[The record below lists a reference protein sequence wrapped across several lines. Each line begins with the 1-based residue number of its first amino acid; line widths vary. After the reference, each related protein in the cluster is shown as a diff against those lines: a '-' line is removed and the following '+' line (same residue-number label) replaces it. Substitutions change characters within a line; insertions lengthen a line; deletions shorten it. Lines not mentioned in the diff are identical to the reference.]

1 MTKPSI
7 LPLLSVPRLVK
18 ATLDTTTT
26 TTTIVAVPKHAKHRR
41 VRATFSRV
49 DGRDFRVSMQSNL
62 SQFQRRQLTLLSRVS
77 PFSIAGHL
85 VNTTIVAVALAGSV
99 PQARLII
106 WCTYSYSLALPLLY
120 RHLKKRGRSPRD
132 FKREARK
139 ITIYAFLLA
148 VPWNSLAVLYL
159 GALPRDQELIV
170 VALAVGTAA
179 TGTILLST
187 MPLAAFVYVSGI
199 LIPSALKCFAL
210 NEKGYLLLGALAVS
224 CWGFLIALI
233 AKISRDIR
241 ERERAE
247 QSFAEQSVQ
256 RTLAERAALVG
267 SFAYDTDTERMEI
280 SPGYAAIHGFPEETA
295 EIPRREWL
303 ARVHPEDVER
313 LQALRSGAFGDRR
326 REYNTDY
333 RIVRDGEVRWIDARS
348 FIEYDNNWFPRRVLG
363 VNIDVTERKQA
374 EEHRKLL
381 NAELDHRVKNALATV
396 SAVVSHTVQERNSLA
411 EFVAALEGRVRSM
424 ATTHELLSASR
435 WQGIPLRQLV
445 GRELAP
451 YATKSNTDVDGLEVF
466 LKPQAGQAMA
476 MVLHELVT
484 NAAKYGA
491 LSVPGGHVSVRWML
505 GAQSGFCVH
514 WQERGGPH
522 VVPQIHS
529 GYGTSVIR
537 DMIPYSL
544 GGVVNLVHAR
554 DGVRCK
560 VEIPDRWVIGGI
572 KPAMRPVDAA
582 PPCSLEIEQPTAPIR

>member
-1 MTKPSI
+1 MK
-7 LPLLSVPRLVK
+7 
-18 ATLDTTTT
+18 
-26 TTTIVAVPKHAKHRR
+26 
-41 VRATFSRV
+41 
-49 DGRDFRVSMQSNL
+49 SNL
-62 SQFQRRQLTLLSRVS
+62 SQFQRHQFTLVSRVS
-77 PFSIAGHL
+77 PFSFAGHL

-99 PQARLII
+99 PQAQLII
-106 WCTYSYSLALPLLY
+106 WCAYSYSLALLFLY
-120 RHLKKRGRSPRD
+120 RHLKKGGRSPRD
-132 FKREARK
+132 FKRAARK
-139 ITIYAFLLA
+139 VTIYAFFMAL
-148 VPWNSLAVLYL
+148 PWNSLVVLYL
-159 GALPRDQELIV
+159 GVLSRDQELIV
-170 VALAVGTAA
+170 VAVSVGMAA
-179 TGTILLST
+179 TGTILLSAV
-187 MPLAAFVYVSGI
+187 PSAAFIYMSVI

-210 NEKGYLLLGALAVS
+210 NEKGYLLLGALTLS

-233 AKISRDIR
+233 AKIARDIR

-247 QSFAEQSVQ
+247 QSIAEQSVQ

-267 SFAYDTDTERMEI
+267 SFAYDTDIERMEI

-295 EIPRREWL
+295 EIPRSEWL

-313 LQALRSGAFGDRR
+313 LEALRSGAFRDRW

-348 FIEYDNNWFPRRVLG
+348 FIEYDDSGSPRRVLG

-396 SAVVSHTVQERNSLA
+396 SAVVSHTVQGRNSLA

-445 GRELAP
+445 RCELAP
-451 YATKSNTDVDGLEVF
+451 YATNNNTDIDGLEVF

-491 LSVPGGHVSVRWML
+491 LSVPGGHVSVRWMC
-505 GAQSGFCVH
+505 GAQSGFWIQ

-522 VVPQIHS
+522 VVPHIHS
-529 GYGTSVIR
+529 GYGTGVIR

-544 GGVVNLVHAR
+544 GGAVNLVHAR

-560 VEIPDRWVIGGI
+560 VEIPDRWIIRGI
-572 KPAMRPVDAA
+572 KSAIIRPVDDT
-582 PPCSLEIEQPTAPIR
+582 PPSLEIERPTAPTG

>member
-1 MTKPSI
+1 
-7 LPLLSVPRLVK
+7 
-18 ATLDTTTT
+18 
-26 TTTIVAVPKHAKHRR
+26 
-41 VRATFSRV
+41 
-49 DGRDFRVSMQSNL
+49 MQSNL

-106 WCTYSYSLALPLLY
+106 WCTYSYSLALLLLY
-120 RHLKKRGRSPRD
+120 RHLKKHGRSPRD

-139 ITIYAFLLA
+139 VTIYAFFMA

-159 GALPRDQELIV
+159 GALSRDQELIV

-187 MPLAAFVYVSGI
+187 MPLAAFVYMSGI

-210 NEKGYLLLGALAVS
+210 NEKGYLLLGALALS
-224 CWGFLIALI
+224 CWAFLIALI

-348 FIEYDNNWFPRRVLG
+348 FIEYDNDGFPRRVLG

-396 SAVVSHTVQERNSLA
+396 SAVVSHTVQGRNSLA

-451 YATKSNTDVDGLEVF
+451 YATKSNTDIGGLEVF

-505 GAQSGFCVH
+505 GAQNGFCVH

-544 GGVVNLVHAR
+544 GGAVNLVHAR
-554 DGVRCK
+554 DGVHCK
-560 VEIPDRWVIGGI
+560 VEIPDRWVICGI
-572 KPAMRPVDAA
+572 KPAIGPVDAA
-582 PPCSLEIEQPTAPIR
+582 PPCSPEIEQPTAPTG